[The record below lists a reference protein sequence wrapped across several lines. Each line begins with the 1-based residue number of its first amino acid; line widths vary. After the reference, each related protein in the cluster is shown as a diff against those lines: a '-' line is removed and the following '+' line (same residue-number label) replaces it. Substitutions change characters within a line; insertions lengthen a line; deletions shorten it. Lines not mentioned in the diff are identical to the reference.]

1 MLSRA
6 CTHNWTTSLF
16 AGQTFEWSDGCQA
29 AVDTQKTKLT
39 GEEVMAYPA
48 DDGLFILET
57 DASHTGID
65 ATLSQVQWYEQ
76 SQKKRGATNHICQP
90 IHNELQSMVNH
101 RLVILLV
108 QFIMLLTLTFAVVF
122 STLSRTNEEMR
133 TCCSSHTGQ
142 YSQAGR
148 QGSLIAAMAP
158 IICFMENY
166 PGYMEYPKSTRHRVI
181 CQQKIEM
188 KVLFQLTM
196 KIIL

>member
-1 MLSRA
+1 
-6 CTHNWTTSLF
+6 
-16 AGQTFEWSDGCQA
+16 
-29 AVDTQKTKLT
+29 
-39 GEEVMAYPA
+39 MAYPA

-133 TCCSSHTGQ
+133 TCLQFTYWAVLASWQTRKSDRSNGANHLLHEKLPRV
-142 YSQAGR
+142 YEISQV
-148 QGSLIAAMAP
+148 
-158 IICFMENY
+158 N
-166 PGYMEYPKSTRHRVI
+166 
-181 CQQKIEM
+181 
-188 KVLFQLTM
+188 
-196 KIIL
+196 